1 MNPSSS
7 SPSMTPLFSDY
18 QQRSTN
24 LRSKILKN
32 EEQRIQLEQKLRLMS
47 NNNTRSYKRKQIQ
60 YVQTYFTR
68 LNQESQRAEQRN
80 LQLLNNITEAQQ
92 HLDRLHFDVENLIRL
107 KNDYLNYLELNYPNW
122 QKPILTRT
130 STNINSS
137 NEYERLGQHIKQQ
150 DQLESDGNLRR
161 SMPMVRQSYD
171 VDSSMLFKR
180 YEDQLKVGLER
191 TTSPTTPII
200 NNEIKEHQQQQ
211 QQQDE
216 QSITESNEIANPF
229 SRIKRNGSLRMEL
242 TRTGL
247 YFLLDYIENELK
259 DTIDKK
265 KFYRLDPPTITQK
278 RTIIDIGNN
287 EQKFSLK
294 DLDPTTTSMVILDQ
308 LQSTIRRT
316 TINKCLLTDDI
327 LSSNI
332 KDLDKD
338 IISYMLP
345 EQDRSLWLRLIEHFS
360 QLLKL
365 HIMNSQILT
374 NKFAVSLLPVNAIYA
389 HDKAKS
395 LLKHVIEKY
404 VGTQSSNSDDEI
416 SIDRK
421 QQPVQHII
429 QTNTASSSSSV
440 WLKKLTKSSVFD
452 DDDDESTSTSSSS
465 SMTKKNHKS
474 PRSTPTT
481 PKVNFNK
488 NEDDDDDDDHEFF
501 D

>member
-1 MNPSSS
+1 MMNPSSS
-7 SPSMTPLFSDY
+7 SSMAPLFSDY

-32 EEQRIQLEQKLRLMS
+32 EEQRMQLEQKLRLMS
-47 NNNTRSYKRKQIQ
+47 NNNSRSYKSKQIQ
-60 YVQTYFTR
+60 HIQTYFTR

-80 LQLLNNITEAQQ
+80 LQLLNNLTQAQQ
-92 HLDRLHFDVENLIRL
+92 HLDKLHFDAENLVRL
-107 KNDYLNYLELNYPNW
+107 KNDYLNYLESHYPNW
-122 QKPILTRT
+122 QKPTLTRT

-137 NEYERLGQHIKQQ
+137 NEYDRLGQHMKQH
-150 DQLESDGNLRR
+150 DPLESDGNLRQ
-161 SMPMVRQSYD
+161 SAPMVRQSYD
-171 VDSSMLFKR
+171 VESSMLFKR

-191 TTSPTTPII
+191 TTSPSTPIL
-200 NNEIKEHQQQQ
+200 NNEIKDQQQQ

-216 QSITESNEIANPF
+216 QSVTESNEIANPF

-247 YFLLDYIENELK
+247 YFLLDYIENEFK

-265 KFYRLDPPTITQK
+265 KFYRFDPPTITQK
-278 RTIIDIGNN
+278 RTIIDIGND
-287 EQKFSLK
+287 EQKYSLK
-294 DLDPTTTSMVILDQ
+294 DIDPTTTSMVILDQ
-308 LQSTIRRT
+308 LPSTIRRT

-338 IISYMLP
+338 IISQMLP

-374 NKFAVSLLPVNAIYA
+374 NKFAIALLPTNAIYA

-404 VGTQSSNSDDEI
+404 VGTHSSSSDDET

-421 QQPVQHII
+421 QQQQQPVQQII

-440 WLKKLTKSSVFD
+440 WLKKLVKGSML
-452 DDDDESTSTSSSS
+452 DDDDESTTSSSI
-465 SMTKKNHKS
+465 TKKNNQLSSSTATTAKAKFHK
-474 PRSTPTT
+474 
-481 PKVNFNK
+481 N
-488 NEDDDDDDDHEFF
+488 DDDDDGEFF

>member
-7 SPSMTPLFSDY
+7 QSMAPLFFDY

-32 EEQRIQLEQKLRLMS
+32 EEQRMQLEQKLRLMS
-47 NNNTRSYKRKQIQ
+47 NNNSHSYKNKQIQ
-60 YVQTYFTR
+60 HIKTYFTR

-80 LQLLNNITEAQQ
+80 LQLLNNLTQAQQ
-92 HLDRLHFDVENLIRL
+92 HLDKLHSDAENLIRL
-107 KNDYLNYLELNYPNW
+107 KNDYLNYLELHYPNW
-122 QKPILTRT
+122 QKPTLTRT

-137 NEYERLGQHIKQQ
+137 NEYDHLGQHIKQH
-150 DQLESDGNLRR
+150 DQLESDGNLRQ
-161 SMPMVRQSYD
+161 SMPIVRQSYD
-171 VDSSMLFKR
+171 VESSMLFKR

-191 TTSPTTPII
+191 TTSPSTPII
-200 NNEIKEHQQQQ
+200 NNEIKDQQQQQ

-216 QSITESNEIANPF
+216 QSITELNAIVNPF
-229 SRIKRNGSLRMEL
+229 SRVKNNGSLRMEL
-242 TRTGL
+242 TPNGL

-259 DTIDKK
+259 DTIDKN

-278 RTIIDIGNN
+278 RTIIDIGNDK
-287 EQKFSLK
+287 QKSSLK
-294 DLDPTTTSMVILDQ
+294 DLDPATTSMVILDQ
-308 LQSTIRRT
+308 LPSTIRRT
-316 TINKCLLTDDI
+316 TKNNCLLTDDI

-338 IISYMLP
+338 IISQMLP
-345 EQDRSLWLRLIEHFS
+345 AEDRSLWLRLIEHFS

-374 NKFAVSLLPVNAIYA
+374 NKFAIALLPTNAIYA

-404 VGTQSSNSDDEI
+404 MGTQSSSSDDET
-416 SIDRK
+416 SFDRK
-421 QQPVQHII
+421 QKQKPVQQII
-429 QTNTASSSSSV
+429 QTNTASSSSL
-440 WLKKLTKSSVFD
+440 WLKKLANGSVF
-452 DDDDESTSTSSSS
+452 DDDDESTSSSI
-465 SMTKKNHKS
+465 TKKTNQS
-474 PRSTPTT
+474 PSSTATT
-481 PKVNFNK
+481 PKANRNR
-488 NEDDDDDDDHEFF
+488 NDNNDDEFF